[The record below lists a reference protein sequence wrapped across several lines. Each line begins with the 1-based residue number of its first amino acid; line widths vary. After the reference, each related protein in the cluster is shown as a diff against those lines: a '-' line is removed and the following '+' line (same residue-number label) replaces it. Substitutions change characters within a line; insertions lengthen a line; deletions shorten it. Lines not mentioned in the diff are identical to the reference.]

1 MFEDFNIDK
10 FKKIKPPS
18 NNSFKTMQEVKQL
31 EKIPIDKS
39 NVKKYDNI
47 EKAFKDTAKKN
58 NIKNYDSKLVSKL
71 IEESAPVIIKLKKHF
86 NRPRPKIVANKL
98 KISMDHYEMDSMKT
112 PSYPSGHSTQGV
124 LISLV
129 LAGKYPKASSDFIKA
144 GKKISDSRNIARA
157 HYKSDSKMGEQLGKE
172 MYNHIKNKV

>member
-1 MFEDFNIDK
+1 MFKDFNISK

-18 NNSFKTMQEVKQL
+18 NNSFKTMQEIKQL
-31 EKIPIDKS
+31 EKIPMNKS

-47 EKAFKDTAKKN
+47 EKAFKDIANKK

-71 IEESAPVIIKLKKHF
+71 IEKSAPIIIKLKNYF
-86 NRPRPKIVANKL
+86 NRPRPNVTAKKL
-98 KISMDHYEMDSMKT
+98 KIPMDHYEMDSMKT

-124 LISLV
+124 LIGLV
-129 LAGKYPKASSDFIKA
+129 LANKHPEASSDFTKA
-144 GKKISDSRNIARA
+144 GKNISESRNIAKA

-172 MYNHIKNKV
+172 MYNHIKNKI

>member
-1 MFEDFNIDK
+1 MFKDFNINK

-18 NNSFKTMQEVKQL
+18 NNSFKTMQEIKQL
-31 EKIPIDKS
+31 EKIPMNKS

-47 EKAFKDTAKKN
+47 EKTFKSVANKK

-71 IEESAPVIIKLKKHF
+71 IEQSAPIIIELKNYF
-86 NRPRPKIVANKL
+86 DRPRPKVTAKKL

-129 LAGKYPKASSDFIKA
+129 LANKYPKASSDFIKA
-144 GKKISDSRNIARA
+144 GKKISESRNIAKA